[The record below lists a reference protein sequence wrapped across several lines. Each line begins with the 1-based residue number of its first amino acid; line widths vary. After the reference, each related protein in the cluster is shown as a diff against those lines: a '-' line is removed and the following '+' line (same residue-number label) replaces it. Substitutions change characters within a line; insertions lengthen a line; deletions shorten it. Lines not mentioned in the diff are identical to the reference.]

1 MSDMNSTTLSL
12 LLESSENKDFIR
24 PDIESETIKKPRKKR
39 EKKISELDKLGWDT
53 SLSWSLPRFKKYM
66 NDEERDIVSI
76 KTGISFK
83 NGSDSL
89 GGIVLTVQ
97 RGPRVEDI
105 LIITEFSL
113 DWINNVDFIRLIK
126 PFTSTSKSSKFILIS
141 PYSKSWG
148 KSKVAIGNK
157 MLNKIIADHWDESI
171 PVTVLDMNP
180 GIEVMVIGED
190 VKKLK
195 IKKKLRVR
203 TVISTTLNMPEAE
216 LCEVGSDELKS
227 ILVNFSD
234 SINKVV
240 ESFKNLKDS
249 LTLVTNLG
257 KDIEAYLG
265 NK

>member
-1 MSDMNSTTLSL
+1 MNSTITS

-24 PDIESETIKKPRKKR
+24 PDIESETIKKIRKKR
-39 EKKISELDKLGWDT
+39 ESKISALDKLGWDS

-66 NDEERDIVSI
+66 NNVDREIIGI
-76 KTGISFK
+76 KNGISFK
-83 NGSDSL
+83 SGSDECESL

-105 LIITEFSL
+105 LIITEFCL
-113 DWINNVDFIRLIK
+113 DWINNEDFISLIK

-157 MLNKIIADHWDESI
+157 MLNKIIADHWDVSI
-171 PVTVLDMNP
+171 PTTILDM
-180 GIEVMVIGED
+180 ESDIGEVVG

-195 IKKKLRVR
+195 NQKKLYVS
-203 TVISTTLNMPEAE
+203 TVISTNLNIPKAE
-216 LCEVGSDELKS
+216 LCEVRCDQLKS
-227 ILVNFSD
+227 ILVNFSN

-240 ESFKNLKDS
+240 ESFKNLKES
-249 LTLVTNLG
+249 LELVTNLG
-257 KDIEAYLG
+257 KDIEGYLG